1 MRTIIIL
8 CSLLALVAGCSGA
21 KTAPAQA
28 PPPATQGGQ
37 GLDRPRGGDAI
48 AAYREAIR
56 RSPNDAELH
65 YHLGVAYA
73 KEGRLEQA
81 IASYRQAIALEPQYA
96 EAYEGLGLAYDRSGQ
111 AEKAAAAA
119 REAGRLKAEYAEL
132 HYHLGLAYAKEGRL
146 EQAMATYRKALAL
159 KPDHPGAREG
169 LLALT
174 GAAGHEPGAS
184 PARQERA
191 PGLPE
196 GATET
201 APAESVTP
209 PVTLAVEPPPV
220 ASGAPAPEPDASSST
235 ASGATR
241 PEAPGAPPEAPSLT
255 LPPSPPVPIPSRPES
270 PPFVAREQRTALVI
284 GNAAYRE
291 EPLRNAVHDAAG
303 MAAALRQLGFQVVEL
318 HDAAHQQMEEGVEQF
333 TRQLG
338 RGGVGLF
345 YFSGHGVQV
354 NGQNYLVP
362 VGARILR
369 ETDVRYQAVQVDWV
383 LDRMHE
389 AGNEVNIIVLDACR
403 NNPYARSWRSGQPG
417 LAPIQAASGALLAY
431 ATAPGMTAEDGPGR
445 NGTYTK
451 HLLSFIQ
458 VPRLSAEEM
467 FKEVRVAVARETGK
481 KQIPWVSTSL
491 LGDFYFA
498 GR

>member
-56 RSPNDAELH
+56 RNPNDAELH

-96 EAYEGLGLAYDRSGQ
+96 EANEGLGLAYDRSGQ

-132 HYHLGLAYAKEGRL
+132 HYHL
-146 EQAMATYRKALAL
+146 
-159 KPDHPGAREG
+159 
-169 LLALT
+169 
-174 GAAGHEPGAS
+174 
-184 PARQERA
+184 
-191 PGLPE
+191 
-196 GATET
+196 
-201 APAESVTP
+201 
-209 PVTLAVEPPPV
+209 
-220 ASGAPAPEPDASSST
+220 
-235 ASGATR
+235 
-241 PEAPGAPPEAPSLT
+241 
-255 LPPSPPVPIPSRPES
+255 
-270 PPFVAREQRTALVI
+270 
-284 GNAAYRE
+284 
-291 EPLRNAVHDAAG
+291 
-303 MAAALRQLGFQVVEL
+303 
-318 HDAAHQQMEEGVEQF
+318 
-333 TRQLG
+333 
-338 RGGVGLF
+338 
-345 YFSGHGVQV
+345 
-354 NGQNYLVP
+354 
-362 VGARILR
+362 
-369 ETDVRYQAVQVDWV
+369 
-383 LDRMHE
+383 
-389 AGNEVNIIVLDACR
+389 
-403 NNPYARSWRSGQPG
+403 G

-481 KQIPWVSTSL
+481 RQIPWVSTSL

>member
-209 PVTLAVEPPPV
+209 PGHHSRGASTRGVWCPR
-220 ASGAPAPEPDASSST
+220 SGAGRVFLHSIRSHAPR
-235 ASGATR
+235 GAR
-241 PEAPGAPPEAPSLT
+241 
-255 LPPSPPVPIPSRPES
+255 R
-270 PPFVAREQRTALVI
+270 
-284 GNAAYRE
+284 
-291 EPLRNAVHDAAG
+291 AAG
-303 MAAALRQLGFQVVEL
+303 
-318 HDAAHQQMEEGVEQF
+318 
-333 TRQLG
+333 
-338 RGGVGLF
+338 
-345 YFSGHGVQV
+345 
-354 NGQNYLVP
+354 
-362 VGARILR
+362 
-369 ETDVRYQAVQVDWV
+369 
-383 LDRMHE
+383 
-389 AGNEVNIIVLDACR
+389 
-403 NNPYARSWRSGQPG
+403 
-417 LAPIQAASGALLAY
+417 
-431 ATAPGMTAEDGPGR
+431 
-445 NGTYTK
+445 
-451 HLLSFIQ
+451 
-458 VPRLSAEEM
+458 SAEPHASTLTPRANPISPGEPA
-467 FKEVRVAVARETGK
+467 VRGA
-481 KQIPWVSTSL
+481 
-491 LGDFYFA
+491 
-498 GR
+498 